1 MLSHWG
7 QALFCYWAV
16 ILSIRAIVLFVA
28 DGFVRYIVNQYNILF
43 HTAPQEASTIL
54 NGGIAFLL
62 TLSAILLL
70 GLGIIFS
77 LFPSLSQTLFA
88 VGAAAISTDTLV
100 FCLLMYIAAA
110 AMQNVQRM
118 YAACNEARG
127 RVAQNMAFEVLLIVC
142 EIVGLLLLSMG
153 RFDFKAALALD
164 SILIFGLTLAFLL
177 YLRHRYPLS
186 GLRYTKSIGAGAQS
200 FAKATKLYAYNFFEK
215 MSSDGLVVLL
225 SFYRFDKAAI
235 ALFTTVRTIVNT
247 PILAQNLLQNTY
259 TPNLQAAFA
268 LRDTSALQQLLRFIR
283 LGVGGVLLLGIVLCL
298 PLYKP
303 VFTLWTKGSIDYNAS
318 FLLLMLMMVVG
329 QLLGLSYTFI
339 LKGLNALNHTLGLM
353 LAKTICIVIGLVW
366 SRQQLLPFATVL
378 VWVEIL
384 SALFVLPALAHHYLQ
399 QSNIIVSKRA
409 DWLEYIPYAVSVLIL
424 WLYYIAN

>member
-1 MLSHWG
+1 M
-7 QALFCYWAV
+7 
-16 ILSIRAIVLFVA
+16 LFVA
-28 DGFVRYIVNQYNILF
+28 DGFVRYIVNQYNMLF
-43 HTAPQEASTIL
+43 HTAPQEASAIL

-70 GLGIIFS
+70 GLWIIFS

-88 VGAAAISTDTLV
+88 VGAEAISIDKLV

-127 RVAQNMAFEVLLIVC
+127 SVAQNMVFEVLLIVV
-142 EIVGLLLLSMG
+142 EIVALLLLSLG
-153 RFDFKAALALD
+153 SFGFKEAIVLD
-164 SILIFGLTLAFLL
+164 SLLIFSFTLGFLL
-177 YLRHRYPLS
+177 YLSNRYPLS
-186 GLRYTKSIGAGAQS
+186 GFFARKHIAGGALY
-200 FAKATKLYAYNFFEK
+200 FRKATKLYAYNFFEK
-215 MSSDGLVVLL
+215 MSTDGLVVLL

-235 ALFTTVRTIVNT
+235 ALFSTVRTIVNT

-259 TPNLQAAFA
+259 TPNVQAAFA
-268 LRDTSALQQLLRFIR
+268 LRDTKALQHLLRFVR
-283 LGVGGVLLLGIVLCL
+283 LRVGTVLLLGIVVCL

-303 VFTLWTKGSIDYNAS
+303 IFVVWTKGSIDYNES

-353 LAKTICIVIGLVW
+353 LAKTICIVIGLAW
-366 SRQQLLPFATVL
+366 SQQQLLPFATVL
-378 VWVEIL
+378 VWVEVI

-399 QSNIIVSKRA
+399 QSNIIVTKRA